1 MTISERR
8 SLIAPPEMM
17 KGSTSGRTSSHI
29 SAVVMRIGQIEKMQ
43 GAVAPR
49 EPAGICFV
57 EQSRDETIYGM
68 EHQLVQRPLAARAGG
83 GRVLPQRQL
92 KERVQL
98 HGRAAAL
105 GVLDDHPAGADVAR
119 AAKRAGGRTLAQAVQ
134 HPQVSVAQ
142 VPAPVC
148 HASLRVEQ

>member
-43 GAVAPR
+43 GAFAPR
-49 EPAGICFV
+49 EPAGVGFV
-57 EQSRDETIYGM
+57 EEPRDEAIHGM
-68 EHQLVQRPLAARAGG
+68 EHQLVQRPLAARAAG
-83 GRVLPQRQL
+83 GRVLTQPQL

-98 HGRAAAL
+98 HGRAAAR
-105 GVLDDHPAGADVAR
+105 GVLDDHLAGADVAR
-119 AAKRAGGRTLAQAVQ
+119 AAERA
-134 HPQVSVAQ
+134 
-142 VPAPVC
+142 
-148 HASLRVEQ
+148 